1 MNSPDSLNDD
11 RPLSYA
17 SSHQRFIPDPSTSPG
32 SFILAVLI
40 GVYFLFK
47 VLELLGYP
55 VWPWL
60 YQGMQMAL
68 ELASKFPSPY
78 GTPTT
83 DSSLDADGNMQKS
96 GGSMLSG
103 VFGLNNGL
111 LSKGFNGVTGALSKN
126 YRNVPAGLGNWDN
139 SCYQNSVI
147 QGMASLPSLRDY
159 LSKTT
164 SEHPIFDAS
173 TTNGALF
180 EMITKLNDPENH
192 GQNLW
197 IRGKLKTMSTFQQQ
211 DAQEYYSKI
220 LDELDKEVQTASR
233 KRRFSQSWMSSM
245 RSLSVSPE
253 TSEFEEKSNAGNEKH
268 NDLIGASLED
278 SKAKA
283 HPNKP
288 LGEQPNTTTPEQP
301 PVVPNPLDGL
311 LAQRVGCTTCGFTE
325 GLSLIPFNCIT
336 VPLGRQWAYDV
347 RECLDEYTSLEYIE
361 GVECAKCTLL
371 KRKETLT
378 KLTQAKPD
386 NTAFASQLEAVQEA
400 LDDEDFD
407 DKSMIKRLGLTKKV
421 WQKST
426 KSRQA
431 VVARAPKSLVLH
443 VNRSIFDEM
452 TGAQYKN
459 NAKVMYP
466 KALDLGNWCLG
477 SHPSDSQKP
486 DASVEE
492 AWPRDPRQS
501 MLGDAGVQTN
511 SPFQYALKAV
521 VTHYGN
527 HGNGHY
533 VCYREQA
540 FKVPSTQESEAQ
552 NEVEQELVTKE
563 QWWRLSDES
572 VYESSAEDALRQG
585 NVFMLFYERQ
595 DPDISQPLPSHAQ
608 SVGLVANQIPLPVVP
623 NMPLDTITFDDTAVE
638 VPLPDDDSDLDMD
651 GLPPSPALSSAR
663 LSQLESHADITALE
677 PESKLVKP
685 GRSEAQG
692 TYPSPPP
699 DTPQT
704 ATHEDTE
711 ASETE
716 TTNYDSEG
724 APSTQLTS
732 DDDEADIGDE
742 RPKNFPNVQPNAS
755 PSPHMM
761 RTAGDVGRRSG
772 TGSGASLPMVTAT

>member
-1 MNSPDSLNDD
+1 
-11 RPLSYA
+11 
-17 SSHQRFIPDPSTSPG
+17 
-32 SFILAVLI
+32 VLI
-40 GVYFLFK
+40 GLYFFFK
-47 VLELLGYP
+47 ILELLGYP
-55 VWPWL
+55 VWLWL
-60 YQGMQMAL
+60 HQGKKMAL
-68 ELASKFPSPY
+68 ELASKFPSTR
-78 GTPTT
+78 GTSTSGTGP
-83 DSSLDADGNMQKS
+83 DEDDNMQKS
-96 GGSMLSG
+96 AGSMLSG

-111 LSKGFNGVTGALSKN
+111 LSKGFSGVTGALSKS

-164 SEHPIFDAS
+164 SEHPAFDSS

-180 EMITKLNDPENH
+180 EMINKLNDPGNH
-192 GQNLW
+192 GQNFW
-197 IRGKLKTMSTFQQQ
+197 VRGKLKNMSTFQQQ
-211 DAQEYYSKI
+211 DAQEYFSKI

-233 KRRFSQSWMSSM
+233 KRRSSESWLSSVK
-245 RSLSVSPE
+245 SLSDSPE
-253 TSEFEEKSNAGNEKH
+253 ASESEEELNVENEKLKVRI
-268 NDLIGASLED
+268 DPSLGDRPD
-278 SKAKA
+278 SST
-283 HPNKP
+283 P
-288 LGEQPNTTTPEQP
+288 LEQPQAI
-301 PVVPNPLDGL
+301 PNPLDGL

-386 NTAFASQLEAVQEA
+386 NAIFASQLQAVQDA

-459 NAKVMYP
+459 NAKVLYP
-466 KALDLGNWCLG
+466 QVLDLGNWCLG

-501 MLGDAGVQTN
+501 MLGDAEEQTN
-511 SPFQYALKAV
+511 SPFQYTLKAV

-540 FKVPSTQESEAQ
+540 FKVPTTAEESETPD
-552 NEVEQELVTKE
+552 EVEQEPVTEE

-595 DPDISQPLPSHAQ
+595 DPDASRPLPSHNQ
-608 SVGLVANQIPLPVVP
+608 SIDLVADQIALPVVP
-623 NMPLDTITFDDTAVE
+623 AEPLPAGAFDDTAAE
-638 VPLPDDDSDLDMD
+638 VPLPDDDNDID
-651 GLPPSPALSSAR
+651 
-663 LSQLESHADITALE
+663 LESLLPSLPVSSPQLPQMETDLSITVL
-677 PESKLVKP
+677 ESKYPIESGGV
-685 GRSEAQG
+685 EAQ
-692 TYPSPPP
+692 TSYPTPPP
-699 DTPQT
+699 DTPQPV
-704 ATHEDTE
+704 THEDTE
-711 ASETE
+711 TSETE
-716 TTNYDSEG
+716 ATNYDSEG

-732 DDDEADIGDE
+732 DDDADVGDE
-742 RPKNFPNVQPNAS
+742 PTKGLPDVQSNAS
-755 PSPHMM
+755 PGPHMM
-761 RTAGDVGRRSG
+761 RTAGNVGRRRG